1 MTKKSAS
8 CSHFDSALARYAERE
23 RGFASSCQA
32 GKSGFSEEVQI
43 YAVGGR
49 GALTAVN
56 FSRFGIIIRP
66 VPAALQRSGQ
76 RRYPMTSLARHPE
89 ANIVRLQLRQNR
101 VLRHMTRDELEQLEP
116 LLDVAD
122 YAKGALL
129 ENQGDS
135 SMQQYF
141 ILDGI
146 LKRVVSNAAG
156 KEMILRFAAETEID
170 TSYAAWRLKTT
181 IPYSIRAV
189 TRVRTAQLSMEE
201 WAAFVER
208 HPLIKSQF
216 EFEVMKLMSEVMAHT
231 ITLHLL
237 DAPGRVARFM
247 RKHAALIERVPK
259 KELASYLNLSPET
272 LSRLKRRGK
281 IDLL

>member
-1 MTKKSAS
+1 MTA
-8 CSHFDSALARYAERE
+8 
-23 RGFASSCQA
+23 
-32 GKSGFSEEVQI
+32 
-43 YAVGGR
+43 
-49 GALTAVN
+49 
-56 FSRFGIIIRP
+56 
-66 VPAALQRSGQ
+66 
-76 RRYPMTSLARHPE
+76 LARHPE
-89 ANIVRLQLRQNR
+89 AKIVRLQLRQNL
-101 VLRHMTRDELEQLEP
+101 VLRALTREEWDALEL
-116 LLDVAD
+116 LLDITD

-146 LKRVVSNAAG
+146 LKRVVSTQAG

-170 TSYAAWRLKTT
+170 TSYAAWRLKTP

-189 TRVRTAQLSMEE
+189 TRVRTARLSMED
-201 WAAFVER
+201 WVAFMER
-208 HPLIKSQF
+208 HPSIKSGF

-247 RKHAALIERVPK
+247 RKHAVLVDRLPK
-259 KELASYLNLSPET
+259 KELAAYLNLSPET
-272 LSRLKRRGK
+272 LSRLKKRGK
-281 IDLL
+281 I